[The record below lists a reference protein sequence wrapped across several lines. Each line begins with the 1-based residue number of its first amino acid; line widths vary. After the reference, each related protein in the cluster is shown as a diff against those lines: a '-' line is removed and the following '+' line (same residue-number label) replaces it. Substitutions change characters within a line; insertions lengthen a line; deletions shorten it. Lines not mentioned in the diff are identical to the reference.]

1 MFNRIKQ
8 LYLSKIYEWTE
19 EVNHNRMMNL
29 LKEILKGEDK

>member
-8 LYLSKIYEWTE
+8 LYLNKIYEWTE

-29 LKEILKGEDK
+29 LNEILNGEP